1 MPLTQLEPYMSNSS
15 ANFTFTGANLGPV
28 TSIIIT
34 GGNSDQ
40 VLQTD
45 GTGNLTFSTRAT
57 TGKAYAMSL
66 VFGG

>member
-15 ANFTFTGANLGPV
+15 ANFTFTGANLGPIASV
-28 TSIIIT
+28 KIT
-34 GGNSDQ
+34 GGSSGQ

-45 GTGNLTFSTRAT
+45 GTGNLTFSTGAT